1 MNDTLAWSLDQ
12 KITINDLTFFREV
25 GYHDINQ

>member
-1 MNDTLAWSLDQ
+1 MHDTLGRGLDQ